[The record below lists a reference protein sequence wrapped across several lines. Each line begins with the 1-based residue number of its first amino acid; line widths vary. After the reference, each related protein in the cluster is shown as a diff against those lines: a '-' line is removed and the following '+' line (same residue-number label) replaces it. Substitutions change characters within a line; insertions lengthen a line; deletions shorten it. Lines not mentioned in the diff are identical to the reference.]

1 MPKKFDERSPPE
13 NLKKRIVLYLD
24 PSDMRIK
31 RSPTRKKSLTSPHKK
46 SPHKKSPHKK
56 SPHKKSPRRS

>member
-1 MPKKFDERSPPE
+1 MPKKFAERSPPE

-31 RSPTRKKSLTSPHKK
+31 RSPTRKKSPHKQSPHKQ
-46 SPHKKSPHKK
+46 SPHKK